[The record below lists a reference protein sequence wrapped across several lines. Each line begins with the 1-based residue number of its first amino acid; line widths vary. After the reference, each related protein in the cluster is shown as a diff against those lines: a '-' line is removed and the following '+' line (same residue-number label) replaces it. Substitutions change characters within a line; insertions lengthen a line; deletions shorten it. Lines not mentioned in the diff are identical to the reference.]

1 MAVSYYYF
9 AYKNRIGS
17 EQRNEEKID
26 LAIAHLMKYYIPHYV
41 FMKEFSAKSDK
52 VMRISYEGLYRNTF
66 DVVCILFKWLA
77 FPIHV
82 GKIYLAI
89 ENSSI
94 KKAREEEKVLGRAV
108 VMPKHSTFTGS
119 FVRSGDIG
127 QWKEH
132 FSTMEV
138 QALARLLKKYDLN
151 P

>member
-1 MAVSYYYF
+1 M
-9 AYKNRIGS
+9 
-17 EQRNEEKID
+17 
-26 LAIAHLMKYYIPHYV
+26 AIAHLMKYYIPHYV
-41 FMKEFSAKSDK
+41 FMKELSAKSDK
-52 VMRISYEGLYRNTF
+52 VMRISYEGLYRNPF
-66 DVVCILFKWLA
+66 DVVCILFKWLV

-82 GKIYLAI
+82 GKIQLAI

-127 QWKEH
+127 QWKQH

-138 QALARLLKKYDLN
+138 QALARLLKKYDICMDEFVME
-151 P
+151 